1 MTLPKQLQNR
11 IVGIVVLTALGVLFL
26 PELLNGQKAS
36 VEEHFATIPLR
47 PSTTTAGASET
58 AYLPIEQ
65 DEPSEV
71 AELLE
76 DTDAGAEVAQ
86 RPQAEARPQPAAPA
100 ESKAK
105 PTPEPK
111 QAGWAI
117 RLGSFRDA
125 GNVTRLVTNLRSK
138 GYRAYTVPSTPV
150 NGELTVVYVG
160 PEVSREKL
168 KNEQTRLAKELG
180 LQSQLVQYDPLQ
192 M

>member
-1 MTLPKQLQNR
+1 MASQLQNR

-26 PELLNGQKAS
+26 PDLLNGEKAS

-47 PSTTTAGASET
+47 PSVATAVAPDE
-58 AYLPIEQ
+58 AFEPIPGDQ
-65 DEPSEV
+65 P
-71 AELLE
+71 
-76 DTDAGAEVAQ
+76 AEVDALVDDDL
-86 RPQAEARPQPAAPA
+86 PQQAVVVDTRSEAPKA
-100 ESKAK
+100 ESAK
-105 PTPEPK
+105 PTAPSQSGPAVE

-125 GNVTRLVTNLRSK
+125 GNVARLVTRLRDK
-138 GYRAYTVPSTPV
+138 GYRAYTIPGKPV

-160 PEVSREKL
+160 PEVSRDKL
-168 KNEQTRLAKELG
+168 KTIQGRLAKDLG

>member
-1 MTLPKQLQNR
+1 MAKQLQNR

-26 PELLNGQKAS
+26 PDLLNGEKAS

-47 PSTTTAGASET
+47 PSVSTAVAPDE
-58 AYLPIEQ
+58 AFEPITQ
-65 DEPSEV
+65 DQPSEV
-71 AELLE
+71 DELVE
-76 DTDAGAEVAQ
+76 DELPQEAVVVQ
-86 RPQAEARPQPAAPA
+86 RGPEKTQAEPAKSVPKAQPEPQPQ
-100 ESKAK
+100 
-105 PTPEPK
+105 

-125 GNVTRLVTNLRSK
+125 GNVARLVNNLRDK
-138 GYRAYTVPSTPV
+138 GYRAYTIPNKPV

-160 PEVSREKL
+160 PEVSRDKL
-168 KNEQTRLAKELG
+168 KTIQGRLAKDLG